1 MAELVVSDVAQSC
14 FPVVIVAPTLP
25 IRPGDRLITL
35 PIRKILDFIN
45 VRTPAYFDCGF
56 NLADV
61 RDVAK
66 GNILAAEHGRH
77 GERLL
82 GNENVT
88 LNELLRFLEKNTG
101 LEMPKRVPCWL
112 SSTTGILLEF
122 IADLVPHRS
131 PRALLAGVRL
141 ACCPMFIDSQLD

>member
-1 MAELVVSDVAQSC
+1 MAELVVCELAQSG

-25 IRPGDRLITL
+25 IGPGDRLITL

-66 GNILAAEHGRH
+66 GHILAAEHGRH

-101 LEMPKRVPCWL
+101 LEMPKIQVPCWL
-112 SSTTGILLEF
+112 SSTTGILSEF

-131 PRALLAGVRL
+131 P
-141 ACCPMFIDSQLD
+141 